1 MDVDKR
7 IESAA
12 AQAVRQRNY
21 RRARERAL
29 TRLAHAHPEEYQRLR
44 EEELERDQTEGKT
57 WISIRGRADG
67 SHNSA
72 GRTPLA
78 STKVRSNQAISN
90 AAKESYVG
98 GEA

>member
-29 TRLAHAHPEEYQRLR
+29 TRLARAFPEQYQALR
-44 EEELERDQTEGKT
+44 EEELARDKAEGKT
-57 WISIRGRADG
+57 WISICGRAGD
-67 SHNSA
+67 SHNPA
-72 GRTPLA
+72 GRTPLK
-78 STKVRSNQAISN
+78 STKDRSKQTNRDNEEDSDL
-90 AAKESYVG
+90 G